1 MTLFWRISEMLA
13 VTQASEN
20 VFVLGTLQF
29 VYLLDFN
36 YAGRIYVFHAIHLFI
51 IWTRR
56 VDPDRAVMC
65 TSPTGFVGSPTASA
79 NWWKDDMGRMIC
91 KVN

>member
-36 YAGRIYVFHAIHLFI
+36 YAGRIYVFHAIHLI
-51 IWTRR
+51 I
-56 VDPDRAVMC
+56 
-65 TSPTGFVGSPTASA
+65 
-79 NWWKDDMGRMIC
+79 I
-91 KVN
+91 

>member
-20 VFVLGTLQF
+20 VVVLGTLQF

-36 YAGRIYVFHAIHLFI
+36 CASNMYFMQSTCSSSEPGGLILTGQSCALVLQAL
-51 IWTRR
+51 W
-56 VDPDRAVMC
+56 DPQQLQ
-65 TSPTGFVGSPTASA
+65 PTGE
-79 NWWKDDMGRMIC
+79 RMIWEG
-91 KVN
+91 